1 MTFDCHDLERALASD
16 DPRVLEAARLHA
28 EGCASCRRELDLA
41 DALSAAAL
49 TLHRE
54 WESPGLWPATVAKI
68 HTLPDTPTPKARFWT
83 WRPVT
88 RWHTAA
94 AAAALVLALA
104 SATWLGWR
112 VFQPIDQAARPDVA
126 RERLLSDEALLE
138 VERAE
143 AQYIRAIETL
153 TRTAAPKIEAPAS
166 PLVVNLRERLLAID
180 AAIAECRAEIE
191 RNRFNAH
198 LRRHLLSIYQEKR
211 RTLEQI
217 LEQEQNA
224 S

>member
-1 MTFDCHDLERALASD
+1 MTFVCRDLERALESD
-16 DPRVLEAARLHA
+16 DPRALEAARLHA
-28 EGCASCRRELDLA
+28 EECAACGRELDLA
-41 DALSAAAL
+41 DSLSAAAR

-54 WESPGLWPATVAKI
+54 WESPGLWPSTVAKI
-68 HTLPDTPTPKARFWT
+68 HTLANTPKAAFWA
-83 WRPVT
+83 WRPAAGWRTV
-88 RWHTAA
+88 A

-104 SATWLGWR
+104 SATWIGWR
-112 VFQPIDQAARPDVA
+112 SFRAIDQTDGPEIAG
-126 RERLLSDEALLE
+126 ERLLSDEALAE

-143 AQYIRAIETL
+143 AQYIRAIEAL
-153 TRTAAPKIEAPAS
+153 TRTAAPKINELPS

-180 AAIAECRAEIE
+180 AAIADCRTEIE

>member
-1 MTFDCHDLERALASD
+1 MTFDCRDLERALASD
-16 DPRVLEAARLHA
+16 DPRALEAARLHA
-28 EGCASCRRELDLA
+28 QGCAACRRELDLA
-41 DALSAAAL
+41 DSVSAAAR

-54 WESPGLWPATVAKI
+54 WESPNLWPSTVVKI
-68 HTLPDTPTPKARFWT
+68 HTLAEKPQAPIWR
-83 WRPVT
+83 WRPAAGW
-88 RWHTAA
+88 RTAA
-94 AAAALVLALA
+94 AAAVLVLALA
-104 SATWLGWR
+104 SVTWLGWR
-112 VFQPIDQAARPDVA
+112 SFQPLDETGSPEIAG
-126 RERLLSDEALLE
+126 ERLLSDEALAE

-143 AQYIRAIETL
+143 AQYIRAIEALTL
-153 TRTAAPKIEAPAS
+153 TAAPKIDAPPSA
-166 PLVVNLRERLLAID
+166 LVVNLRERLLAID